1 MNRKYKID
9 KETSKRLLA
18 SVMAG
23 FMFVTGLGLSGCSK
37 KDNNETD
44 QFETEVVSVD
54 PDEVINNTLDD
65 LTNKLSGNIENKF
78 FLNSDDQKSSIVLLN
93 LDYIISNATYD
104 ENGNLLTTALD
115 KIYPNGLN
123 TKKELNDLNTFL
135 SKYREY
141 TRLLKSTDDFI
152 CLSDYALIEKDKI
165 IIAELENMTK
175 ELITLINKG
184 NKEDINNLFNKVS
197 AFFVDEGA
205 LIINGKEYKKED
217 LSNGFRKG
225 SEVFGTIFSEMTPD
239 YVSETDRKNLDNKLK
254 TTDSIYQIEVLLE
267 VFANSKQNVI
277 NTMIN
282 NQNTYILDDSDIE
295 VINSFNSKYDQVY
308 KDTKEKINLT
318 TDEISSMVQIAN
330 IDYLASD
337 NVSAGAM
344 KSIITKDFDTVI
356 KHATSGIKK
365 VESYNKSHINDLY
378 TYEDL
383 FMNDEENLVNIVA
396 IKGNIYATLNLLN
409 EVNSNSTYS
418 EIYNNQYFQFLEL
431 YNNYS
436 SEATINGA
444 DGSKITKND
453 TGYGTRFITN
463 NIARIALESLPVK
476 FDSTI
481 ETVDDD
487 EDLLSVIPRLQS
499 LMEDKCSKYQYV
511 K

>member
-1 MNRKYKID
+1 MRKFKIH
-9 KETSKRLLA
+9 KQINSRVISIAMASTLFLTSL
-18 SVMAG
+18 G
-23 FMFVTGLGLSGCSK
+23 FSGCSK
-37 KDNNETD
+37 NNDKNNDTVNNDIVTIDQDNAM
-44 QFETEVVSVD
+44 
-54 PDEVINNTLDD
+54 NNVLDS
-65 LTNKLSGNIENKF
+65 LTNNLSNDINNKF

-93 LDYIISNATYD
+93 LDYIVSNATYD
-104 ENGNLLTTALD
+104 SAGNLLSTALD

-141 TRLLKSTDDFI
+141 NRLLKTSDNFI
-152 CLSDYALIEKDKI
+152 YLSKYALIEQDKI
-165 IIAELENMTK
+165 IISELENMTK
-175 ELITLINKG
+175 ELIDLKNKNSKEEIN
-184 NKEDINNLFNKVS
+184 ILFNKIS
-197 AFFVDEGA
+197 EFFVEEGS
-205 LIINGKEYKKED
+205 LNINGKEYKKSD

-239 YVSETDRKNLDNKLK
+239 YVSKDKREKLDNKLR

-295 VINSFNSKYDQVY
+295 VINLFNSKYDQVLNN
-308 KDTKEKINLT
+308 TKNKVNLT
-318 TDEISSMVQIAN
+318 NDEISALVQIAN
-330 IDYLASD
+330 IDFLASD

-344 KSIITKDFDTVI
+344 KTIVNRDFDTI
-356 KHATSGIKK
+356 IRNATSGIEK
-365 VESYNKSHINDLY
+365 VEAYNKAHTNALY

-383 FMNDEENLVNIVA
+383 FMNDEENLVNIIA
-396 IKGNIYATLNLLN
+396 IKGNISATLNLLN
-409 EVNSNSTYS
+409 EINSNSTYS
-418 EIYNNQYFQFLEL
+418 EIYNNKYFRFIEL

-436 SEATINGA
+436 SQVTINNQV
-444 DGSKITKND
+444 TKND

-463 NIARIALESLPVK
+463 NIARITLESLPVK

-481 ETVDDD
+481 ETVNDNNDA
-487 EDLLSVIPRLQS
+487 LSVIPKLQS
-499 LMEDKCSKYQYV
+499 LIEDKCSKYQYV